1 MGDPKQHPP
10 SVTLSPG
17 NLGSIHQRLARQT
30 GSIKIYATDF
40 AGNKACVKIYN
51 MKRKLLAEFWKLSF
65 VA

>member
-1 MGDPKQHPP
+1 MGDPKEQHPP

-30 GSIKIYATDF
+30 GSIKIYATDI

-51 MKRKLLAEFWKLSF
+51 MKRKLLAEF
-65 VA
+65 